1 MQDLRKEKKPVV
13 FTGHIPTNYM
23 TIVKKYLWIGIVAL
37 VIIVVVFPYEIGKII
52 GNWYDLFVTGFK
64 SSLNTYGQK

>member
-23 TIVKKYLWIGIVAL
+23 AIVKKYLWLGLTVS
-37 VIIVVVFPYEIGKII
+37 VIIITLFPYQLGKLIGD
-52 GNWYDLFVTGFK
+52 WYELFVSGFK
-64 SSLNTYGQK
+64 ARP